1 MFFSVTMAT
10 VVALGECGKHATW
23 SLDDNGTLLIEGTG
37 ALHHFYWWV
46 KPWDK
51 YYKDVKRVVI
61 NEGIKH
67 VYPHIFGGL
76 ENLESIDL
84 PSTLKTFSGDCLSPS
99 SEKVMNISVHRDNH
113 NFCSVDGILY
123 DKDMTTLVK
132 FPSGRGGEYIVPDG
146 IKIIGEAAFFESQLK
161 KITLAQSVR
170 KIESKAFNHSQIL
183 YFNLPE
189 KLEYIGSYAFS
200 RTNAANIHLPSS
212 VKTIKSCAF
221 DNCKNLEEIVIDI
234 ESNKIPKE
242 AFLYCSSLKSVKVI
256 GKTKK
261 ICRRAFYGCVNLE
274 SVVLGDNMRKISKDA
289 FDKCKKLKSV
299 TIKESQGQV
308 SP

>member
-1 MFFSVTMAT
+1 MRSFLVLIFCMFFSATMAK
-10 VVALGECGKHATW
+10 VVASGECGKHATW

-51 YYKDVKRVVI
+51 YYKDVKKVVI

-99 SEKVMNISVHRDNH
+99 SEKVMNISVHRDNQ

-132 FPSGRGGEYIVPDG
+132 FPSGRGGEFIVPDG

-161 KITLAQSVR
+161 KITLAQSVC
-170 KIESKAFNHSQIL
+170 KIESKAFSHSQIL
-183 YFNLPE
+183 CFNLPE
-189 KLEYIGSYAFS
+189 QLEYIGSYAFS
-200 RTNAANIHLPSS
+200 RTNAATIHVPSR
-212 VKTIKSCAF
+212 VKTIKYCAF
-221 DNCKNLEEIVIDI
+221 GNCKNLEEIVIDI

-242 AFLYCSSLKSVKVI
+242 AFLNCPSLKSIKVI
-256 GKTKK
+256 GKRGK
-261 ICRRAFYGCVNLE
+261 
-274 SVVLGDNMRKISKDA
+274 SHRKTNR
-289 FDKCKKLKSV
+289 KSV
-299 TIKESQGQV
+299 
-308 SP
+308 SPLFSSFLSNYWQ